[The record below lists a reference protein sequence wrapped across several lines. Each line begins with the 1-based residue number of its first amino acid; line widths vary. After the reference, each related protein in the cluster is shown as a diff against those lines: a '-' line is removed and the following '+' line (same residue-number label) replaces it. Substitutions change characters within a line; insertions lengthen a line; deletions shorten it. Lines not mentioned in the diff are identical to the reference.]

1 MSIRYKV
8 TSKNSKNSFSLWEK
22 VGMRA
27 LKSSGYF
34 PHPSPL
40 PEGEGN
46 IRDSHNSS
54 LRLSFLVGIVLAG
67 CTPTRQLAVDY
78 PTGES
83 NDPNAAQSTKA
94 RQFQALPG
102 FQSIDGDDY
111 YVRLIS
117 EFDFKG
123 DNVLKSG
130 CDSITPSFK
139 KSDLSSALVFNVRNS
154 ILKFNNEAVGYSYQ
168 ATTGKCNFKFDAKKL
183 NLTPWMRLDSGKE
196 TQLDYSVLS
205 SANSDVDVAG
215 MVNKATAAS
224 SLLAFTGVGMGVA
237 VLGQFAGQWLNSNQQ
252 NVTATAPSP
261 VANLSKESHSLP
273 AIVRYSDKT
282 GTLNETLFK
291 VYAVAEGGIN
301 ILSSDTK
308 PLGELRIY
316 PEITPSMLLKTKAD
330 GIPDARDLSLSE
342 IGSSPMKSATGE
354 INLQQL
360 IEQSKHPEKPNLKP
374 DWNSYEAVESNCRK
388 LKLVMKD
395 LGFNKFDRNAYIY
408 YFLTNNSDWKN
419 YNITAQK
426 IQSNYVNAKT
436 LQDYRSKNFDN
447 CLTSDDYTIM
457 KAMGLPVNTESDWT
471 KMGDTSQ
478 KKEQFFMPLRSIE
491 RQLLAVLKN
500 PNKAEMES
508 QIFPLLNTAKNGD
521 GTVLLQ
527 NHLGDFGLEKL
538 LQAAPSAIPPVT
550 MSASDSPV
558 PAIPTSPNKP
568 VVAAPTATPAPTAI
582 PGEGLII
589 NAHQLMQVLSG
600 LTLNE
605 LSCARVNPEQ
615 LDKPVAN
622 IGILLF
628 TTKAGS
634 PRVKGGAME
643 FEFSAGK
650 INRIAFQSPS
660 YRDFEQ
666 DVIDHPEVGSCR
678 IDPAFL
684 TKLH

>member
-1 MSIRYKV
+1 MSIRYS
-8 TSKNSKNSFSLWEK
+8 TSLKFSLLA
-22 VGMRA
+22 GM
-27 LKSSGYF
+27 
-34 PHPSPL
+34 
-40 PEGEGN
+40 
-46 IRDSHNSS
+46 
-54 LRLSFLVGIVLAG
+54 VLAG
-67 CTPTRQLAVDY
+67 CTQTRQIAVDY
-78 PTGES
+78 PTTET
-83 NDPNAAQSTKA
+83 NDPKSAQSTKSH
-94 RQFQALPG
+94 QFQALSG

-139 KSDLSSALVFNVRNS
+139 KSDLSSALIFNVRNN

-196 TQLDYSVLS
+196 TLIDYSVYS

-215 MVNKATAAS
+215 LVNKATTAS

-237 VLGQFAGQWLNSNQQ
+237 VLGQFAGQWLNNNQQ
-252 NVTATAPSP
+252 TQTAPVPTPS
-261 VANLSKESHSLP
+261 ANQSTESHSLP
-273 AIVRYSDKT
+273 AIVKYSDKN
-282 GTLNETLFK
+282 GTLNETVFK

-316 PEITPSMLLKTKAD
+316 PEITPSLLLKTQTD
-330 GIPDARDLSLSE
+330 GVPDARDLSLAE
-342 IGSSPMKSATGE
+342 ISYSPIKSAAGS

-374 DWNSYEAVESNCRK
+374 DWNSFEDVQSNCRK

-395 LGFNKFDRNAYIY
+395 LGFNKFDRNAFIY
-408 YFLTNNSDWKN
+408 YFLANNSDWKS

-426 IQSNYVNAKT
+426 VLSDEISAKT
-436 LQDYRSKNFDN
+436 LRNYRSKNFGN
-447 CLTSDDYTIM
+447 CLAVDDYAVM
-457 KAMGLPVNTESDWT
+457 KAMGLTVNTESDWVQ
-471 KMGDTSQ
+471 MGDFCQ
-478 KKEQFFMPLRSIE
+478 KKEQFFMPLKSIE
-491 RQLLAVLKN
+491 RQLVAVLKN

-508 QIFPLLNTAKNGD
+508 QIFPLLNTAKKGD

-538 LQAAPSAIPPVT
+538 LQPTPTGQNTPIVAESAAP
-550 MSASDSPV
+550 
-558 PAIPTSPNKP
+558 
-568 VVAAPTATPAPTAI
+568 ATV
-582 PGEGLII
+582 PGEGLIVS
-589 NAHQLMQVLSG
+589 AHQLVQVFSG
-600 LTLNE
+600 LAFNE
-605 LSCARVNPEQ
+605 LSCARVLPEQ
-615 LDKPVAN
+615 LGKQSSNV
-622 IGILLF
+622 GILLF
-628 TTKAGS
+628 TTQAGS
-634 PRVKGGAME
+634 PRAKGGAME
-643 FEFSAGK
+643 FEFSGGK
-650 INRIAFQSPS
+650 INRIAFQLPT

-666 DVIDHPEVGSCR
+666 DVIDHPEIGGCR
-678 IDPAFL
+678 IDPVFL